1 MTNPSGVRP
10 RSTRTSAL
18 LGRPRDWV
26 PDLGVPVEASHLLG
40 PVTVVA
46 TFAASAIPFV
56 NADGDGLGLYV
67 GTASILAMAWAF
79 LLSIRLGWSEWAF
92 GGLDRVYVAH
102 RWLGIVAVVLMWW
115 HVQSKNELESGGVA
129 GASENLAET
138 GNDLA
143 GLAEPFLYVLVLAS
157 ILRAL
162 PWRIWRFTHKLLIVP
177 FAFASFHM
185 ITAEKPF
192 ANMSAWGLWFFVVI
206 AAGVAAYLARVVWRD
221 MAVRGRAH
229 RVTAVI
235 PHVRSVEV
243 RLSPLR
249 RPLRRRAGQFAFV
262 KLRAPG
268 MSEPHPFS
276 IASAPND
283 PELTFMIR
291 ELGDWTSSVAANT
304 RVGDQAIVEG
314 PYGRLRLLPRR
325 GRPVVWV
332 AGGVG
337 ITPFLSALAHPPP
350 AGMHPPT
357 LLYAV
362 RSATE
367 AHARE
372 AIDAAAAQGRVIVH
386 YFESRN
392 GTPLTPTAL
401 DDTSAGAFAGA
412 HVVICGPTPLVRWV
426 RRYARSHRAHHI
438 EAELFDLRGGIGPD
452 PSAALMPRPG
462 YRS

>member
-1 MTNPSGVRP
+1 MTNSPGPRP
-10 RSTRTSAL
+10 TWRSAL
-18 LGRPRDWV
+18 LGRPRDWI
-26 PDLGVPVEASHLLG
+26 PDLGVPVEASHLVG
-40 PVTVVA
+40 PILVLVTFVV
-46 TFAASAIPFV
+46 SAIPFV

-115 HVQSKNELESGGVA
+115 HVQSKNELDSGAVR
-129 GASENLAET
+129 GANEDLAET

-143 GLAEPFLYVLVLAS
+143 GLAEPFLYVLVLVS

-162 PWRIWRFTHKLLIVP
+162 PWRLWRFTHKLLIVP
-177 FAFASFHM
+177 FAFAAFHM
-185 ITAEKPF
+185 VTAEKPF
-192 ANMSAWGLWFFVVI
+192 ANTSAWGVWFLVVI
-206 AAGVAAYLARVVWRD
+206 ATGVAAYIARVVWRD

-243 RLSPLR
+243 RLTPLR

-262 KLRAPG
+262 KLRTPG

-276 IASAPND
+276 IASAPNS
-283 PELTFMIR
+283 PELTFMVR
-291 ELGDWTSSVAANT
+291 ELGDWTSSLAANV
-304 RVGDQAIVEG
+304 RVGDRAFVEG
-314 PYGRLRLLPRR
+314 PFGRLRLLPRR
-325 GRPVVWV
+325 PRPVVWV

-337 ITPFLSALAHPPP
+337 ITPFLSALAHPLQE
-350 AGMHPPT
+350 GMRPPT

-362 RSATE
+362 RSVDE

-372 AIDAAAAQGRVIVH
+372 AIEDAAAQGRVIVR

-392 GTPLTPTAL
+392 GTPLTTTAL
-401 DDTSAGAFAGA
+401 DSVAAGAFEGA

-426 RRYARSHRAHHI
+426 RRYARGHGAHRI
-438 EAELFDLRGGIGPD
+438 ESELFDLRGGIGPD
-452 PSAALMPRPG
+452 PSAALMPRP
-462 YRS
+462 RASR